1 MKLIVKILLTLLFIH
16 CCLLNTYSQT
26 NAEFDSTS
34 YKSQSINLTRAVIS
48 GAAITA
54 INAAAW
60 SFYLNTWYDR
70 TSDKFQFRDD
80 WYDHSLN
87 VDKLGHFWTTSVLYK
102 TVYKLALWSNFS
114 ETQSMWIS
122 TGLAWLQMLPIEIKD
137 GYFVTYGFALTDLA
151 ANTLG
156 AVYPTLQKIY
166 PALEPFNLK
175 MSMHLTPH
183 YSNDKYYQIRNP
195 VDDYEGRTFWLSID
209 VNTLIPKAADPYWP
223 DWLNIAVG
231 YGGSDM
237 FTERGNWNIDKNRKG
252 LGNQE
257 WYLAFDYDLLKI
269 FNPDE
274 NTFFYQLLDFL
285 NMIHLPSPTI
295 RFTPT
300 TVVYGF
306 YF

>member
-1 MKLIVKILLTLLFIH
+1 MKHVKKIVLFFFFSLFSVTALCAQDTADLDSSKIE
-16 CCLLNTYSQT
+16 Q
-26 NAEFDSTS
+26 
-34 YKSQSINLTRAVIS
+34 QSISLSRTLIS
-48 GAAITA
+48 GGAVAAFNT
-54 INAAAW
+54 AAW

-87 VDKLGHFWTTSVLYK
+87 VDKLGHFWTTSMLHK
-102 TVYKLALWSNFS
+102 IVYKLSRWSNFS
-114 ETQSMWIS
+114 ETQSLWIA

-137 GYFVTYGFALTDLA
+137 GYFVTYGFAWTDLA

-175 MSMHLTPH
+175 MSMHITPN
-183 YSNDKYYQIRNP
+183 YNDDKYYQIRNP

-209 VNTLIPKAADPYWP
+209 VNSLLPESADPYWP
-223 DWLNIAVG
+223 DWLNLAVG

-257 WYLAFDYDLLKI
+257 WYLALDYDLLKI
-269 FNPDE
+269 FNPEKD
-274 NTFFYQLLDFL
+274 TFFYTLLDFI
-285 NMIHLPSPTI
+285 NMIHLPAPTI

-300 TVVYGF
+300 AVFYGVYF
-306 YF
+306 